1 MKRFTEDEEPEE
13 KAAINH
19 TPSEITFAP
28 LAYFPNLA
36 EAGMV
41 CELLVNNGI
50 RALLRGASFGALEPL
65 PLPGGYSEI
74 SLLVAQPDF
83 MRAQQLYQAF
93 FARPLLSSELP
104 ADDQESDDE

>member
-1 MKRFTEDEEPEE
+1 MKRFIDGEEPEE
-13 KAAINH
+13 KSAGNH
-19 TPSEITFAP
+19 APSEVTFAP
-28 LAYFPNLA
+28 LAYFPNMT

-65 PLPGGYSEI
+65 RLPGGYSEI

-93 FARPLLSSELP
+93 FAHPLLSSELP
-104 ADDQESDDE
+104 ADDEESDDE